1 MKVLVAVD
9 GSVGSK
15 AAVRQVGQLLAP
27 GQDQICLYY
36 SPPAIRFPAAAA
48 PTDEVQQQMRQKL
61 TDAVFDDASQM
72 LPVAL
77 RAGVQKIIGAH
88 APKEGIL
95 AAADECGADLIAV
108 GARGVG
114 PIAEMLLGSVS
125 NHIVRHAEVPVLVVR
140 GTTESTPFNK
150 VLVTCAG
157 EGHAPLAKIV
167 SQFTFPT
174 GTVGRVM
181 RVIEPM
187 FVGQLPE
194 WLETMARDADT
205 EPMAQAW
212 IREHDQERQAANTA
226 LQTARANYPAAFA
239 SAEPIVA
246 EGYPADEI
254 LKVVSREQP
263 QLLVMGARRLDT
275 MTRLLIGST
284 SENVLRHAPCS
295 VLIVRERP
303 QP

>member
-15 AAVRQVGQLLAP
+15 EAVRQIGLLIAA
-27 GQDQICLYY
+27 GRDQVCLYY
-36 SPPAIRFPAAAA
+36 SPPAVKFPAGAT
-48 PTDEVQQQMRQKL
+48 PSSEVQAQWRTKL
-61 TDAVFDDASQM
+61 TDAVFDDATQL
-72 LPVAL
+72 LPVAA
-77 RAGVQKIIGAH
+77 RSSVQRIIGSH

-114 PIAEMLLGSVS
+114 LIADLLLGSVS
-125 NHIVRHAEVPVLVVR
+125 NHVVRNAAVPVLVAR
-140 GTTESTPFNK
+140 AASGAPAMNK
-150 VLVTCAG
+150 ILVACAG
-157 EGHAPLAKIV
+157 EGHASLAQAV
-167 SQFTFPT
+167 SQLSFPASST
-174 GTVGRVM
+174 GKLM

-187 FVGQLPE
+187 FAGQLPE

-212 IREHDQERQAANTA
+212 VREHDEEKKRTAASLSA
-226 LQTARANYPAAFA
+226 ARASYPPAFA

-246 EGYPADEI
+246 EGYSADQV
-254 LKVVSREQP
+254 LKVAAQEGA
-263 QLLVMGARRLDT
+263 QLLVMGARRLSA
-275 MTRLLIGST
+275 MTRLILGST
-284 SENVLRHAPCS
+284 SENVLQHAACS

>member
-9 GSVGSK
+9 GSAGSK
-15 AAVRQVGQLLAP
+15 EAVRQVGQLIAP
-27 GQDQICLYY
+27 GRDAVAFYY
-36 SPPAIRFPAAAA
+36 SPPTLKFPVGAT
-48 PTDEVQQQMRQKL
+48 PSPETQSQWRTKITE
-61 TDAVFDDASQM
+61 AVFDDATQL
-72 LPVAL
+72 LPAAA
-77 RAGVQKIIGAH
+77 RGSVQRIVGTH

-95 AAADECGADLIAV
+95 AAASEFGADLIAV

-114 PIAEMLLGSVS
+114 LIAELLLGSVS
-125 NHIVRHAEVPVLVVR
+125 NHIVRHAEVPVLVAR
-140 GTTESTPFNK
+140 GGSGAPALTK
-150 VLVTCAG
+150 VLVACAG
-157 EGHAPLAKIV
+157 EGHASLAKVV
-167 SQFTFPT
+167 SQLTFPAGAT
-174 GTVGRVM
+174 GKLL

-212 IREHDQERQAANTA
+212 VREHEQEKQ
-226 LQTARANYPAAFA
+226 QTATKLASARAQYPAAFA

-246 EGYPADEI
+246 EGYPADQI
-254 LKVVSREQP
+254 LKVAAQEGA
-263 QLLVMGARRLDT
+263 QLLVMGARRLST
-275 MTRLLIGST
+275 MTRLILGST
-284 SENVLRHAPCS
+284 SENVLQHAPCS